1 MKNNNR
7 KEIERNSMIVKV
19 LSDNN
24 IELTGS
30 AYIEEISNKNTSK
43 GVRQNLLLTDIQFSV
58 NNEEYEI
65 DHCWLQQC
73 DYPPKFKYNVIEGE
87 LYYFSFTF
95 YPYRDA
101 INRNMHG
108 MDISSIE
115 LY

>member
-1 MKNNNR
+1 MR
-7 KEIERNSMIVKV
+7 TIERNSIIVKI
-19 LSDNN
+19 LSDNSV
-24 IELTGS
+24 ELQGS
-30 AYIEEISNKNTSK
+30 AYVEEISNKNTTK
-43 GVRQNLLLTDIQFSV
+43 GIKQNLLLKDIQFSV

-73 DYPPKFKYNVIEGE
+73 DYPPKFKYNAIEGE

-101 INRNMHG
+101 IDRGMHG

-115 LY
+115 PY